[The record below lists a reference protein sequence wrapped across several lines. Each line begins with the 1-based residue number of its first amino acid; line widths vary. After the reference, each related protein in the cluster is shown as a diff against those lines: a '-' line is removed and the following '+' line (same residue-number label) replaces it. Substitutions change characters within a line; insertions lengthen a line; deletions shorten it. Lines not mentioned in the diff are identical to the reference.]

1 MKKIPLLLAFGA
13 GYVVGARAG
22 RERYEQIK
30 SGAQKVADSPR
41 VQSATDSVKSK
52 AGDVA
57 SSAADTAKEKVEDAV
72 EAAKHKAQR
81 ESSIQPAP

>member
-22 RERYEQIK
+22 QERYQQIK
-30 SGAQKVADSPR
+30 TGAQKVADNPR
-41 VQSATDSVKSK
+41 VQSATESVRSK

-81 ESSIQPAP
+81 DASVQPAP

>member
-13 GYVVGARAG
+13 GYVVGTRAG
-22 RERYEQIK
+22 QERYQQIK
-30 SGAQKVADSPR
+30 TGAQKVADNPR
-41 VQSATDSVKSK
+41 VQSATESVRSK

-57 SSAADTAKEKVEDAV
+57 SSAAETAKEKVEDAV

-81 ESSIQPAP
+81 DASVQPAP

>member
-30 SGAQKVADSPR
+30 SGAQKVADNPR
-41 VQSATDSVKSK
+41 VQSATETVRSR

-57 SSAADTAKEKVEDAV
+57 SSAADSAKEKVEDAV

-81 ESSIQPAP
+81 DTSVSPAP

>member
-22 RERYEQIK
+22 QERYQQIK
-30 SGAQKVADSPR
+30 TGAQKVADNPR
-41 VQSATDSVKSK
+41 VQSATESVKSR

-57 SSAADTAKEKVEDAV
+57 SSAAETAKEKVEDAV

-81 ESSIQPAP
+81 DASVQPAP